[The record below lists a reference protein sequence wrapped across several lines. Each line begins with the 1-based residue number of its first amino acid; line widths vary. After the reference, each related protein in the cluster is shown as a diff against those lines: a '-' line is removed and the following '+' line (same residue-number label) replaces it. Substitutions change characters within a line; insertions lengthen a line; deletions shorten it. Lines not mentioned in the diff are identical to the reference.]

1 MLRNR
6 LIHGALPQARAAA
19 HSAGLAARQLPTAL
33 RTHWPPRTLA
43 SRRVPATP
51 PRGQA
56 PRSPEMA
63 RLEAVLLVTREPASA
78 RKLAQLAGLADGTAA
93 RTLIARLNALYD
105 RHGQAFRVSEVAG
118 GYQLMTRAK
127 FGKWL
132 RWLHPLALSNRLSAP
147 ALETL
152 AVVAYRQPVVRAD
165 IEAIRGVQCGEMLRQ
180 LMERELVR
188 IVGRSEE
195 LGRPFLYG
203 TTRRFLQQF
212 GLRRLDE
219 LPRAEWLRAT
229 SPNTETNRDAL
240 PVDPAPGIAH
250 HTDPAT
256 TNPSRS

>member
-1 MLRNR
+1 MGPRR
-6 LIHGALPQARAAA
+6 AQAA
-19 HSAGLAARQLPTAL
+19 
-33 RTHWPPRTLA
+33 
-43 SRRVPATP
+43 V
-51 PRGQA
+51 PRGKA
-56 PRSPEMA
+56 PRSPELA
-63 RLEAVLLVTREPASA
+63 RLEAVLMVSREPLSA

-93 RTLIARLNALYD
+93 RTLVARLGALYD
-105 RHGQAFRVSEVAG
+105 LQGQAFRVSEVAG

-127 FGKWL
+127 FAKWL
-132 RWLHPLALSNRLSAP
+132 RWLHPLALANRLSAP

-165 IEAIRGVQCGEMLRQ
+165 IEAIRGVQCGEILRQ

-212 GLRRLDE
+212 GLRRLED
-219 LPRAEWLRAT
+219 LPRAELFRAAPAAT
-229 SPNTETNRDAL
+229 PTKDAL
-240 PVDPAPGIAH
+240 PVDPASGIAH

-256 TNPSRS
+256 TTPARS

>member
-1 MLRNR
+1 MRPNLG
-6 LIHGALPQARAAA
+6 GALRPKQV
-19 HSAGLAARQLPTAL
+19 GLASAPAVPTPTAL
-33 RTHWPPRTLA
+33 RRHWPPRALGPRRPVAA
-43 SRRVPATP
+43 SS
-51 PRGQA
+51 RGQA
-56 PRSPEMA
+56 LRSPELA
-63 RLEAVLLVTREPASA
+63 RLEAVLLALREPASV
-78 RKLAQLAGLADGTAA
+78 RKLAQLAGLPDGTAA
-93 RTLIARLNALYD
+93 RTLLVRLNALYD
-105 RHGQAFRVSEVAG
+105 RQGQAFRVSEVAG

-165 IEAIRGVQCGEMLRQ
+165 IEAIRGVQCGEILRQ
-180 LMERELVR
+180 LMERELIR

-212 GLRRLDE
+212 GLRRLDD

-229 SPNTETNRDAL
+229 AAATTQDNAAL
-240 PVDPAPGIAH
+240 PVDRAPGIAH
-250 HTDPAT
+250 HTDPDT
-256 TNPSRS
+256 KSPSRSLQ